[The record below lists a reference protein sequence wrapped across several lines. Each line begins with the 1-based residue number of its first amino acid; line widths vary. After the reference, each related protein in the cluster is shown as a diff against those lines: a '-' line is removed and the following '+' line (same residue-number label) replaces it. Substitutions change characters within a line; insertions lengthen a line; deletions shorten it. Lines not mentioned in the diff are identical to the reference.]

1 MEWRKLEDQETL
13 VTIKQESEKR
23 PVLIF
28 KHSTRC
34 SISSM
39 AIDRLARSWKDEEMN
54 RHDLY
59 YLDLIAFR
67 DISNRIEEMFQV
79 PHQSPQVL
87 IIKDGR
93 CIYDNSHMGINYKEI
108 RNKLAE
114 VSSKN

>member
-1 MEWRKLEDQETL
+1 MENQETL
-13 VTIKQESEKR
+13 LTIKQASENK

-39 AIDRLARSWKDEEMN
+39 AIDRLARSWEDEEMN
-54 RHDLY
+54 HHDFY

-67 DISNRIEEMFQV
+67 DISNQIEEMFQV

-93 CIYDNSHMGINYKEI
+93 CIYDNSHLGINYREI
-108 RNKLAE
+108 KLKLAE
-114 VSSKN
+114 VSSRN

>member
-1 MEWRKLEDQETL
+1 MRWRKLENENTL
-13 VTIKQESEKR
+13 SAIKKESESN

-39 AIDRLARSWKDEEMN
+39 AIDRLARSWKEEEIN
-54 RHDLY
+54 PQHFY

-67 DISNRIEEMFQV
+67 DISRQIEEMFQV
-79 PHQSPQVL
+79 PHQSPQIL

-93 CIYDNSHMGINYKEI
+93 CVYDNSHMGINYQDVKD
-108 RNKLAE
+108 KVAE
-114 VSSKN
+114 LISQN

>member
-1 MEWRKLEDQETL
+1 MENQETL
-13 VTIKQESEKR
+13 LAIKQESEKK

-39 AIDRLARSWKDEEMN
+39 AIDRLARYWKKEEIN
-54 RHDLY
+54 SHDPY

-67 DISNRIEEMFQV
+67 DISNQIEAMFKV

-87 IIKDGR
+87 IIKDGI
-93 CIYDNSHMGINYKEI
+93 CVYDNSHMGIDYNEI
-108 RNKLAE
+108 KNKLAE
-114 VSSKN
+114 IGTDN

>member
-1 MEWRKLEDQETL
+1 MENRETL
-13 VTIKQESEKR
+13 LAIKEESVKK

-39 AIDRLARSWKDEEMN
+39 AIDRLARSWKEEEMN
-54 RHDLY
+54 QHYFY

-67 DISNRIEEMFQV
+67 SISNQVEDMFQV

-93 CIYDNSHMGINYKEI
+93 CVYDNSHMGINYSDI
-108 RNKLAE
+108 RNKLVE
-114 VSSKN
+114 ESTHN